1 MQGRTACLQP
11 AKTSHMRAPYL
22 NMLVLHSVKFI
33 RRWLDSEELSEDED
47 LWAEMK
53 EFWSDVED
61 MGDGQTARGP
71 ARRVRR
77 AGAAAG
83 AGPKRQRGPN
93 GLGPSKLRHQIVTHY
108 NAVTQACCAQTALAS
123 GPPQL

>member
-1 MQGRTACLQP
+1 
-11 AKTSHMRAPYL
+11 
-22 NMLVLHSVKFI
+22 
-33 RRWLDSEELSEDED
+33 
-47 LWAEMK
+47 MK
-53 EFWSDVED
+53 EFWSDGED
-61 MGDGQTARGP
+61 MGDGQTTRGP

-108 NAVTQACCAQTALAS
+108 NTVTRRHAAPKMILELGIPSSRRPYHTQTAWDMKEEVVGAGLHIFWA
-123 GPPQL
+123 QQWL